1 MKSNNI
7 FITFEVIEGSFKGYI
22 SLDDAIKENIDHKKV
37 INDSVNI
44 YSFYI
49 KKMKDVLSD
58 IEKRKKLE
66 RYINARRIWDLADL
80 IFKLT
85 ESLEKV
91 NVILDHI
98 YKNLSRDLNKH
109 PKWIQHTVS
118 FRRYIADKS
127 VIPENQKWGN
137 LSRAIKRNSLKL
149 LRGIPIE

>member
-22 SLDDAIKENIDHKKV
+22 TLDDAIKKNIDHKKV

-49 KKMKDVLSD
+49 KKMRSVLKNLKD
-58 IEKRKKLE
+58 KKKSE
-66 RYINARRIWDLADL
+66 GYINSLIVWRLGDL

-85 ESLEKV
+85 DDLKK
-91 NVILDHI
+91 NGFILDRI
-98 YKNLSRDLNKH
+98 YEHLSRDLNKH

-118 FRRYIADKS
+118 FRRYIPDKS